1 MARWCLFLFNV
12 WRYIRKRHRCSL
24 KVVRVSTVPIN
35 ASCTRVHLHWMIANA
50 KATAILQSAKFQV
63 GIHSICYRPQQS
75 CGKVMFS
82 QASVS
87 QGGGVVSGNTPPG
100 RHPVQSSACWDT
112 YCPAQCM
119 LGYTPP
125 AQCMLGYTPI
135 SHCSRWYTSYWNAF
149 LFTLLAF
156 VVIWRI

>member
-1 MARWCLFLFNV
+1 MARWGLFLFNV

-87 QGGGVVSGNTPPG
+87 QAGGVVSGNTPQADTPSS
-100 RHPVQSSACWDT
+100 PVHAGIHTALPSACWDT
-112 YCPAQCM
+112 HPLPNACWD
-119 LGYTPP
+119 TP
-125 AQCMLGYTPI
+125 
-135 SHCSRWYTSYWNAF
+135 
-149 LFTLLAF
+149 LLATAADGTHPTGMHSCLHY
-156 VVIWRI
+156 